1 MSLQFSLPFPIAPRK
16 VQKYTAQAQAAV
28 FCPFVRYLK
37 SYLRTVIILLAK
49 ITPNSG
55 NYFFCFVFC

>member
-1 MSLQFSLPFPIAPRK
+1 MSLQFSLPFPTAPRK

-49 ITPNSG
+49 ITPKSG
-55 NYFFCFVFC
+55 N